1 MSGEVSLYGFEF
13 RDIDGRRSPER
24 KTYDVKQLWQR
35 SHEILGMA
43 LTGMKNTEI
52 ASILGITEQCVSN
65 TLNSSLGKQKLSK
78 MRGEKDEEYKKINER
93 VLELT
98 HQAMDVYE
106 SILVN
111 NAAELP
117 LKKQTADTITLDI
130 AGMRAP
136 TRTETKSLHAH
147 ATLEEIEEFKRRGI
161 EAARESG
168 LLKIVEGEGEEE
180 DR

>member
-1 MSGEVSLYGFEF
+1 MFCCDEYG
-13 RDIDGRRSPER
+13 RSTR
-24 KTYDVKQLWQR
+24 
-35 SHEILGMA
+35 
-43 LTGMKNTEI
+43 TG
-52 ASILGITEQCVSN
+52 
-65 TLNSSLGKQKLSK
+65 NSSLGKQKLSK

-136 TRTETKSLHAH
+136 IKTEGT
-147 ATLEEIEEFKRRGI
+147 T
-161 EAARESG
+161 
-168 LLKIVEGEGEEE
+168 
-180 DR
+180 